1 MSTNHVFH
9 LCRRFVSSV
18 FSRRIYEVEF
28 AEVQSILSM
37 SEMGLWMKYQNV
49 DKRHS
54 LVVLRRLNEL
64 LPTADRD
71 AQAAALLHDIGK
83 SQSQLG
89 VLCRVVATIVGPRTR
104 RFSQYHRHEEI
115 GIGLLEDAGCSD
127 ATISL
132 LKGVGDAQVIAAL
145 AAADNM

>member
-1 MSTNHVFH
+1 MAH
-9 LCRRFVSSV
+9 
-18 FSRRIYEVEF
+18 
-28 AEVQSILSM
+28 VQSILSV
-37 SEMGLWMKYQNV
+37 SEMALWMKYQNV

-54 LVVLRRLNEL
+54 LVVLHRLNEL
-64 LPTADRD
+64 FPTADRD

-89 VLCRVVATIVGPRTR
+89 VLRRVVATIVGPRTR

-115 GIGLLEDAGCSD
+115 GIGLLEDACCSN

-132 LKGVGDAQVIAAL
+132 LKGVGDSQVIAAL